1 MTVQKMKNTKTLS
14 RTAQLMGGASIAVL
28 MAYGPASA
36 QDVNITVNRA
46 QAAPASAFTA
56 ANVTGF
62 DTVSVNTQDSRAAVT
77 ATIAGG
83 ALDSNVAGSGTSAVD
98 IESNQ
103 FAATA
108 SGNVFTLSAQ
118 QLGSPG
124 TGSDGT
130 LAALSGQFAD
140 GTVSTSI
147 TGSQLT
153 IDGSGDATDTS
164 MAASTN
170 AISATT
176 TVNNATVVFADDI
189 SADLAGD
196 LAQANANFI
205 TSPITL
211 TGGDL
216 TAQELLSVEGG
227 GSVVA
232 STQAIAGSGL
242 ASVATITGS
251 GIAVSLGDLDA
262 TDSSLSVDGNDI
274 RATLTGNRASTGTDV
289 TVDTA
294 FVNTAAVLTQQQIGD
309 GAVDVGLISTA
320 DTSTLSVA
328 LDNATD
334 SSLAVSSTTIGA
346 RANGNVATLSGTGAT
361 GTVADGTF
369 LRVDANTIS
378 SNTAGGVIDN
388 DLGSIVTFANSAGT
402 GVPGF
407 GFVAGSQQAIESSG
421 GNAGTI
427 EASSDGNSLSVTAS
441 GPSNVGGDL
450 LRSSVSVEDNTAF
463 ALASGNTGGTA
474 IDLTA
479 TSITATAGLASD
491 QTLSGTGVDAL
502 LGDTSAFALSATAEG
517 DVTSSSI
524 LVDDNLSVAEAS
536 GNTGQTLLSAD
547 ADTAL
552 LSNNTTDRGAGVV
565 NITAGTLATT
575 TTADFGLAAN
585 QLITGSDLT
594 ATAVSTLGA
603 TVGATT
609 GTADDAGAIDA
620 STISLSSN
628 AQQATASGN
637 TLTNGI
643 ALSGNVVG
651 AVDTNGIFTDFSS
664 AVSSLTSLQQIDS
677 DVTAGSTTTL
687 SLTQADFATADT
699 TSVNASSLT
708 IDANENRSTA
718 TANRAGN
725 TLAVTADTA
734 IVGADAANANAIIDT
749 NATNDITA
757 AGTSGLANVQSSTG
771 TAIGASTLATADIT
785 AGGAG
790 ATAASLSGSTASISD
805 NITTASG
812 AANIGTSAITLDAGT
827 EITSSAA
834 LTNQQTSSSAVTGS
848 ATFDAANG
856 VGTEGILLTG
866 IVTGSTLGI
875 DDNVTVGSAMGNQT
889 ANALSVTATTIDR
902 TANAVTGVLDQ
913 RSTDATIDNVGAD
926 FASLNTQV
934 QTGNISSTA
943 VNSGTISVA
952 ESTTGNDANLTN
964 SSATLNGNSL
974 QSDAMSNLATNSV
987 SLDGSAGVTAT
998 TTGLASIQQTGV
1010 FGGTAVDIGSVTRG
1024 TFNVVTEDGD
1034 ITNSTV
1040 AIDGNQAF
1048 DSATSNRA
1056 TNTLSVAGNAISGTS
1071 ADLTTLGIT
1080 LEPTVGAKVDGDNSL
1095 SSVQISNL
1103 GTGAAGLTSA
1113 STIGGTIGLGGTTG
1127 GAGVSGSSV
1136 SISDNFARSFGMGND
1151 ASNAISL
1158 AADTSF
1164 SGTAG
1169 LTGTQVLSGDVT
1181 SAATV
1186 NADLDASVVAATDA
1200 VASSSLATDGNIAF
1214 SRAMGNNQ
1222 NNTLGVSGTS
1232 ITGVSTAAVDQEASL
1247 AALGAANTVDRTLEG
1262 DNILTAFQGL
1272 LGGVSGTATVDS
1284 NILATDDIDASSVSA
1299 SENVAQSNVIGNAG
1313 NNLLNLTADSGV
1325 TGVSVLASEQNG
1337 RTSANISSVADLDFA
1352 VDQEAT
1358 ATADDFTSSAL
1369 NVDNNIGFSTAFGND
1384 VANRLN
1390 ATGTTITGNDDAL
1403 SVAGITAAGIVS
1415 GTSDNL
1421 VGNVQFRDAST
1432 VSSIATLNAT
1442 LFGTADLGAAAN
1454 QLDGSSVSLSGNTLD
1469 STATSNRANNALVLN
1484 AATGLTAG
1492 GAIANQQNSAS
1503 AVTSD
1508 VRLVGSVGSAVF
1520 DDVNASSIA
1529 IRNNTGI
1536 ARAAGNDATNVL
1548 NANAGTAITGI
1559 VGTGSATALAGALNA
1574 TGTFAS
1580 ASNQVNS
1587 GAVLARAS
1595 FDTALSDESDLSVQT
1610 AALNSASVDL
1620 SGNRLVADAV
1630 SNRVVNSMTV
1640 SGRSPSTLVSTAL
1653 TTRQVASG
1661 AVTSEVDSFRLA
1673 STNAALTSSSVG
1685 LSGNTFSASA
1695 GGNSAVSRLIRD

>member
-1 MTVQKMKNTKTLS
+1 MTVQKMKNTMTLS

-28 MAYGPASA
+28 MAYGPA
-36 QDVNITVNRA
+36 NA
-46 QAAPASAFTA
+46 QAVNLTVDSSVAGTADAFTA

-62 DTVSVNTQDSRAAVT
+62 DTVANSTQESRSAVE
-77 ATIAGG
+77 ASIANGV
-83 ALDSNVAGSGTSAVD
+83 LNSDIAGSGSSSVG
-98 IESNQ
+98 IQSN
-103 FAATA
+103 ALTASA
-108 SGNVFTLSAQ
+108 SGNVFSLDAD
-118 QLGSPG
+118 QLGT
-124 TGSDGT
+124 TGDGT
-130 LAALSGQFAD
+130 SGTLGALSGQFAD

-147 TGSQLT
+147 TGSILT
-153 IDGSGDATDTS
+153 IDGTGDADATS
-164 MAASTN
+164 LAASEN

-176 TVNNATVVFADDI
+176 TGNNATVVFSDDI

-196 LAQANANFI
+196 LAQSGTGFI
-205 TSPITL
+205 TGPITL
-211 TGGDL
+211 TRDDL
-216 TAQELLSVEGG
+216 DTETLSVDGG
-227 GSVVA
+227 SSVVA
-232 STQAIAGSGL
+232 STQALAGTAL
-242 ASVATITGS
+242 ASSANIENSTISVSLATNGS
-251 GIAVSLGDLDA
+251 DDSAVS
-262 TDSSLSVDGNDI
+262 VEGNEL
-274 RATLTGNRASTGTDV
+274 RSTVSGNIASTGTDV

-294 FVNTAAVLTQQQIGD
+294 FDGSAGVFTQQQIGD
-309 GAVDVGLISTA
+309 GADAALTASTTA
-320 DTSTLSVA
+320 SGLSVT
-328 LDNATD
+328 LGDSND
-334 SSLAVSSTTIGA
+334 SSLTVSENVLGA
-346 RANGNVATLSGTGAT
+346 SARGNVATLNGG
-361 GTVADGTF
+361 GVAGNLVDGTS
-369 LRVDANTIS
+369 LSITANTITS
-378 SNTAGGVIDN
+378 DDDGGQISLAD
-388 DLGSIVTFANSAGT
+388 AGT
-402 GVPGF
+402 VVFEDDGTPGEASDF
-407 GFVAGSQQAIESSG
+407 GFVAASQQSIEGDATGAITATNTG
-421 GNAGTI
+421 G
-427 EASSDGNSLSVTAS
+427 SLAVDAS
-441 GPSNVGGDL
+441 GALSG
-450 LRSSVSVEDNTAF
+450 SSLAIQDNTGF

-479 TSITATAGLASD
+479 TSITASAGLALD
-491 QTLSGTGVDAL
+491 QNVTETAVTATLTGLAFSADVN
-502 LGDTSAFALSATAEG
+502 GDLSA
-517 DVTSSSI
+517 SS
-524 LVDDNLSVAEAS
+524 LTVDSNLSVAEAN
-536 GNTGQTLLSAD
+536 GNTGRTLLSAD
-547 ADTAL
+547 AATAL
-552 LSNNTTDRGAGVV
+552 LSSSTLDTGSGVV
-565 NITAGTLATT
+565 DA
-575 TTADFGLAAN
+575 TADTSATVADFAVAAN
-585 QLITGSDLT
+585 QSIGADAITATASSVLDATIGDAVGPTGAITGSS
-594 ATAVSTLGA
+594 V
-603 TVGATT
+603 
-609 GTADDAGAIDA
+609 
-620 STISLSSN
+620 SLSDN
-628 AQQATASGN
+628 VQQATAGAN
-637 TLTNGI
+637 TITNGI
-643 ALSGNVVG
+643 DLDGNVIG
-651 AVDTNGIFTDFSS
+651 EANNTTFDEGIAVVT
-664 AVSSLTSLQQIDS
+664 ALTSLQDS
-677 DVTAGSTTTL
+677 ASSVTAGSTTDL
-687 SLTQADFATADT
+687 SLTQSAFSGTTAV
-699 TSVNASSLT
+699 SGSSL
-708 IDANENRSTA
+708 DVDGNENRATG
-718 TANRAGN
+718 TANSATN

-771 TAIGASTLATADIT
+771 TAIGATTSATADIT

-790 ATAASLSGSTASISD
+790 ATTASLSGSTASISD

-834 LTNQQTSSSAVTGS
+834 LTNQQTSGSAVTGS
-848 ATFDAANG
+848 ATFDAA
-856 VGTEGILLTG
+856 GTEGILLTG

-934 QTGNISSTA
+934 QTGNISSAA

-964 SSATLNGNSL
+964 SSATLNSNSL

-987 SLDGSAGVTAT
+987 SLDGSADVTAT

-1010 FGGTAVDIGSVTRG
+1010 FPGTTVDIGSVTTG
-1024 TFNVVTEDGD
+1024 TFNVATADG
-1034 ITNSTV
+1034 TVSNSTV

-1056 TNTLSVAGNAISGTS
+1056 TNTLSVAGNSISGTS
-1071 ADLTTLGIT
+1071 ADLTTVGVT

-1095 SSVQISNL
+1095 SSVQVSVL
-1103 GTGAAGLTSA
+1103 GVGQSGLTSA
-1113 STIGGTIGLGGTTG
+1113 STIGGTIALGGTVG

-1169 LTGTQVLSGDVT
+1169 LTGTQVLAGDVT

-1232 ITGVSTAAVDQEASL
+1232 ITGVSTAGEEASL
-1247 AALGAANTVDRTLEG
+1247 AQLGAANTVDRTLEG

-1272 LGGVSGTATVDS
+1272 LGAVTGTATVNS
-1284 NILATDDIDASSVSA
+1284 NILVTDAIDASSVSA
-1299 SENVAQSNVIGNAG
+1299 SENIAQSNVIGNAG
-1313 NNLLNLTADSGV
+1313 NNLLNLAADAAV

-1337 RTSANISSVADLDFA
+1337 RTSANIASTADLDFA
-1352 VDQEAT
+1352 VDQSAT
-1358 ATADDFTSSAL
+1358 SKGDDFTSSAL
-1369 NVDNNIGFSTAFGND
+1369 NVDNNLGFSTAFGND

-1390 ATGTTITGNDDAL
+1390 VTGTTITGRDDAL

-1432 VSSIATLNAT
+1432 VTSTATLNAA
-1442 LFGTADLGAAAN
+1442 LLGTADLDTAAD

-1503 AVTSD
+1503 VVTSD
-1508 VRLVGSVGSAVF
+1508 VRLVGAVGSAAF
-1520 DDVNASSIA
+1520 DNVDASSIA

-1536 ARAAGNDATNVL
+1536 ARAAGNDAVNVL
-1548 NANAGTAITGI
+1548 NARAGTAITGVAGSGSST
-1559 VGTGSATALAGALNA
+1559 VGTGGLLNA
-1574 TGTFAS
+1574 SGTFAS
-1580 ASNQVNS
+1580 ASNQVNT
-1587 GAVLARAS
+1587 GAVKARAS
-1595 FDTALSDESDLSVQT
+1595 FGTAGDLTQSSLGIQT
-1610 AALNSASVDL
+1610 AALNSSSVDL

-1630 SNRVVNSMTV
+1630 SNRVNNTVSV
-1640 SGRSPSTLVSTAL
+1640 SGRSPSTDVSTAL
-1653 TTRQVASG
+1653 TTRQIASG
-1661 AVTSEVDSFRLA
+1661 AVTSRVDTFNLA
-1673 STNAALTSSSVG
+1673 SANGALDASSVG